1 MFFKRRQ
8 PPVYTAAVITA
19 AGHSSRMQGIDKVFA
34 PLGGVP
40 VLVHSLMAF
49 ERCARIHEIV
59 AVVREECIP
68 EVLELSRE
76 FGVTKLRSIVKG
88 GPSRQQSVYAG
99 VLACSEEAR
108 LICIHDGAR
117 PLVDERVIC
126 GALDAAERFDAAT
139 ACVAL
144 KETVKFSRGGF
155 CAGTP
160 DRSAM
165 VAVQTPQVFSRE
177 LYLAAYRA
185 AKKEYSDDCQ
195 LVEAMGHRV
204 ALSDGDY
211 ANIKLTTPEDLVM
224 AQSLLDWREQA

>member
-126 GALDAAERFDAAT
+126 GALDAAEHFDAAT

-144 KETVKFSRGGF
+144 KETVKFSRAVFARERPTAAQWSRCRRRRCFRANCIWPLIARQKKSIRTTASLGRPW
-155 CAGTP
+155 GTGWRWP
-160 DRSAM
+160 TGI
-165 VAVQTPQVFSRE
+165 TPTS
-177 LYLAAYRA
+177 
-185 AKKEYSDDCQ
+185 S
-195 LVEAMGHRV
+195 
-204 ALSDGDY
+204 
-211 ANIKLTTPEDLVM
+211 
-224 AQSLLDWREQA
+224 